1 MRVSPP
7 VDAVTTRSD
16 PGDDRPDE
24 GGQLAA
30 TVLLLEDPEDPFDAE
45 VRDDESFVVED
56 DESFEDESVEADF
69 SAGAAVSVPLLA
81 PDPLLE
87 PLLDA
92 RESLR

>member
-7 VDAVTTRSD
+7 VDAGTTRSD

-24 GGQLAA
+24 GAQLAA
-30 TVLLLEDPEDPFDAE
+30 TVLLLEDPEDPLDAE
-45 VRDDESFVVED
+45 LRDDESFVVED

-69 SAGAAVSVPLLA
+69 SASAAVSVPLLA

>member
-1 MRVSPP
+1 
-7 VDAVTTRSD
+7 
-16 PGDDRPDE
+16 
-24 GGQLAA
+24 
-30 TVLLLEDPEDPFDAE
+30 VLLLADPEDPEDPEDPLVAE